1 MARKTL
7 LTEAEVRQFMKLANL
22 GALSSRKLDEM
33 GYYTNDLEEQEEEE
47 DLEVDMGPV
56 DELPPVDDEVDA
68 IDDLEAG
75 PGEGEAVGEAD
86 VEELVQALADTIQQ
100 VTGVEVS
107 VEGSEEGVEDI
118 GLGDEEVVDD
128 LEVDAEI
135 GGEDIPIG
143 AEEEEEIPVPGMRNT
158 YNESEIVNEVAR
170 RVVER
175 LAASQRQEAI
185 ADALAER
192 ILKRITSTK

>member
-22 GALSSRKLDEM
+22 GALSSQKLDEM
-33 GYYTNDLEEQEEEE
+33 GYYTNDLEEQEEEVE

-56 DELPPVDDEVDA
+56 DELPPVEDEMDA

-75 PGEGEAVGEAD
+75 EAEGEAVGEAD

-100 VTGVEVS
+100 ITGVEVS
-107 VEGSEEGVEDI
+107 VEGDAEGVEDI
-118 GLGDEEVVDD
+118 GLDDEEAIDD
-128 LEVDAEI
+128 VEVDADI
-135 GGEDIPIG
+135 GGEDIAID
-143 AEEEEEIPVPGMRNT
+143 AEEEVPLPANRT
-158 YNESEIVNEVAR
+158 VYNESDMVNDVAR

-175 LAASQRQEAI
+175 LAASQRQEEMVE
-185 ADALAER
+185 ALAER
-192 ILKRITSTK
+192 ILNRITSTK